1 MILYLVAGA
10 VALAVLAAAHWYLW
24 KRLVSDVSR
33 PGGWWRRV
41 GTVLAVLLALL
52 VPGVLIGTRV
62 LSPTGAGQF
71 LAWPGYLWLALLMYL
86 LIVLAVLEVPRAL
99 GRRAIRRTPTAQP
112 EPPHVPDQQ
121 TAPPVPD
128 DAWRANASSSG
139 GPADPGN
146 PAGVG
151 GPSGQSGPAD
161 PVGPADPAGTGDG
174 AEAADGSEA
183 AWDTRAIEPE
193 PAGTPIDP
201 ARRLFLAR
209 SLALVAGA
217 AAAGTVGYG
226 VVNEMAGPI
235 VRRVEV
241 PLGRLDPQID
251 GFRIAVVSDLHL
263 GPILHRDF
271 TERVVST
278 INGQQPDLI
287 AIVGD
292 LVDGS
297 VAQLGRSAEPLRRL
311 SAPHGAYFV
320 TGNHEY
326 FSGVTQWVDE
336 VRNLGVHPLRNQHT
350 EIIGGRTSAFDLAG
364 VNDATGGSYSAAEAP
379 DYTAALR
386 HRDPARPVV
395 LLAHQPVQVHEA
407 ARRGVDLQ
415 LSGHTHGG
423 QLWPFQYA
431 VRLQQPVVSGLARV
445 GRTWLYVTSGV
456 GAWGPPVRVGS
467 RSDVTMVTLRS
478 TR

>member
-1 MILYLVAGA
+1 MIQYLVAGA
-10 VALAVLAAAHWYLW
+10 VVLAVLAAAHWYLW

-33 PGGWWRRV
+33 PGGWWRRI

-52 VPGVLIGTRV
+52 VPGVLVGTRV

-86 LIVLAVLEVPRAL
+86 LIALAVLEIPRAL
-99 GRRAIRRTPTAQP
+99 GRRALRRALRRAVP
-112 EPPHVPDQQ
+112 EPDRRAAPEPDRPAVPEPDNS
-121 TAPPVPD
+121 TEPPE
-128 DAWRANASSSG
+128 
-139 GPADPGN
+139 PATEGS
-146 PAGVG
+146 AV
-151 GPSGQSGPAD
+151 AE
-161 PVGPADPAGTGDG
+161 DPAAAPGT
-174 AEAADGSEA
+174 SEG
-183 AWDTRAIEPE
+183 

-209 SLALVAGA
+209 SLALVAGT

-226 VVNEMAGPI
+226 VVNEMAGPVI
-235 VRRVEV
+235 RRVDV

-251 GFRIAVVSDLHL
+251 GFRIAVLSDLHL

-271 TERVVST
+271 TERVVSAV
-278 INGQQPDLI
+278 NGHRPDLI
-287 AIVGD
+287 TIVGD

-297 VAQLGRSAEPLRRL
+297 VAELGRSAEPLRRL

-336 VRNLGVHPLRNQHT
+336 VRSLGVHPLRNQHT
-350 EIIGGRTSAFDLAG
+350 EIIGGRTAAFDLAG

-386 HRDPARPVV
+386 NRDPARPVV

-445 GRTWLYVTSGV
+445 DRTWLYVTSGV

-467 RSDVTMVTLRS
+467 RPDITIVTLRS